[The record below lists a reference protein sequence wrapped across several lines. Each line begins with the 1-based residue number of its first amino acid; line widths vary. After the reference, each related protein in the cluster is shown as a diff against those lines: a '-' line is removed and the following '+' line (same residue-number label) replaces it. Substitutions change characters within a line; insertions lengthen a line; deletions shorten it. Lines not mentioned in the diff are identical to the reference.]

1 MNSRQN
7 YTVVTRALL
16 LSIALTVAAAANP
29 LRAQVIGDRVRLFTA
44 DTTAIGEIV
53 RLDDEGFELANDQLR
68 RFFAYQDLDSLEV
81 SGRLSSQWLL
91 GSVLGLVAGM
101 WVGDLVAGE
110 AESGTR
116 KDWVSPVSG
125 VVGGVLGGT
134 LGFRL
139 KHETWQPVLLPDD
152 TVTVG
157 FADEP
162 IFVGRDRLRVSVD
175 GNRLIGQLTAV
186 TGEGLELTQGGM
198 RRSFAYRDIDSL
210 ERSVG
215 MRFPWK
221 MGVGL
226 GLLGGAVAFRT
237 YYGAWGCADDP
248 ICKDNPMSAW
258 IASGGALGLAAAA
271 VMMRRESW
279 ESIPLRDDVV
289 GLSLIV
295 TPHRGPGGRYGLL
308 LGTRIEF

>member
-1 MNSRQN
+1 MNS
-7 YTVVTRALL
+7 TLKTIVTRALL
-16 LSIALTVAAAANP
+16 LSIALTVAAASSP
-29 LRAQVIGDRVRLFTA
+29 LRAQVIGDRVRLLTA
-44 DTTAIGEIV
+44 DESATGEIV
-53 RLDDEGFELANDQLR
+53 RLSDDGFELASDQVR
-68 RFFAYQDLDSLEV
+68 RFFAYQDLESLEV
-81 SGRLSSQWLL
+81 SGKLTSRWLL
-91 GSVLGLVAGM
+91 GSALGFLAGAL
-101 WVGDLVAGE
+101 VGDLAAGE
-110 AESGTR
+110 AESGAR
-116 KDWVSPVSG
+116 KDWIAPVSG

-139 KHETWQPVLLPDD
+139 KDETWQPVLLPDD

-175 GNRLIGQLTAV
+175 RNRLIGQLTAV
-186 TGEGLELTQGGM
+186 TGEELEITQGGI
-198 RRSFAYRDIDSL
+198 RRSLAYRDIDSL

-248 ICKDNPMSAW
+248 ICEDNPISAW
-258 IASGGALGLAAAA
+258 IVIGGGLGLGA
-271 VMMRRESW
+271 VALMMRRESW
-279 ESIPLRDDVV
+279 ESIPLRDNAV
-289 GLSLIV
+289 GLSPIV
-295 TPHRGPGGRYGLL
+295 TPHRGPGGRYGLW
-308 LGTRIEF
+308 LGARIEF